1 MASRAMSISAEIQKT
16 LRTAGT
22 YLFALNQSRAQVVLD
37 PIYELVAARM
47 LRGDAPLHPSL
58 REKKYGDVL
67 FLDYRAQSR
76 KLAYWIEDWD
86 FGAARPELLT
96 PNQRAMMHTVTLGE
110 TSGAAVGDGFLRAFR
125 TIPDLAAF
133 FGVWFTEELNH
144 FMGYHLYLE
153 RMNEAWPEARALAV
167 AAVEFR
173 PYADDPMEI
182 AAANMY
188 QELVGYLIYRSFA
201 KQARDPFLARMLDQF
216 AKDEL
221 RHYKY
226 YQAVVARHL
235 QAEPGFRRQVLKTF
249 LKATSPFNQVSGG
262 TKQVLEHLQR
272 GIFYFRK
279 AEFDFFL
286 DQVEFLLGQRF
297 ESFFAFYFRGN
308 APPCGTCG
316 QELFQCACEDF
327 EPAVPRVAVS
337 SGAGPA
343 LPSQTTKTATRE
355 MLLAAFAQRNAAAL
369 RS

>member
-1 MASRAMSISAEIQKT
+1 
-16 LRTAGT
+16 
-22 YLFALNQSRAQVVLD
+22 
-37 PIYELVAARM
+37 
-47 LRGDAPLHPSL
+47 
-58 REKKYGDVL
+58 
-67 FLDYRAQSR
+67 
-76 KLAYWIEDWD
+76 
-86 FGAARPELLT
+86 
-96 PNQRAMMHTVTLGE
+96 
-110 TSGAAVGDGFLRAFR
+110 
-125 TIPDLAAF
+125 
-133 FGVWFTEELNH
+133 
-144 FMGYHLYLE
+144 
-153 RMNEAWPEARALAV
+153 
-167 AAVEFR
+167 
-173 PYADDPMEI
+173 
-182 AAANMY
+182 
-188 QELVGYLIYRSFA
+188 
-201 KQARDPFLARMLDQF
+201 MLDQF

-343 LPSQTTKTATRE
+343 LPSQTSKTATRE

>member
-1 MASRAMSISAEIQKT
+1 MIAELQKT

-22 YLFALNQSRAQVVLD
+22 YLYAFNQSPAKVVLD
-37 PIYELVAARM
+37 PIYELVAAGL
-47 LRGDAPLHPSL
+47 LRGDVPLHPKL
-58 REKKYGDVL
+58 REKVFGEVL

-76 KLAYWIEDWD
+76 KLAYFIEDWD
-86 FGAARPELLT
+86 FTQARPELLT
-96 PNQRAMMHTVTLGE
+96 QNQRAMMHTVALGE

-133 FGVWFTEELNH
+133 FGTWFTEELNH

-153 RMNEAWPEARALAV
+153 RMREPWPEARARAV

-226 YQAVVARHL
+226 YQNVVARHL
-235 QAEPGFRRQVLKTF
+235 KANPGFRKQVLKTF

-262 TKQVLEHLQR
+262 TKQVLEHLRR

-279 AEFDFFL
+279 PEFDFFL
-286 DQVEFLLGQRF
+286 DQVEFLLGQRL
-297 ESFFAFYFRGN
+297 ERFFSFYFRGN
-308 APPCGTCG
+308 APPCESCG

-327 EPAVPRVAVS
+327 EPSVPRREVAQPDPS
-337 SGAGPA
+337 PA
-343 LPSQTTKTATRE
+343 KRKPPTRE
-355 MLLAAFAQRNAAAL
+355 LLLEAFALRNAAAA
-369 RS
+369 RN

>member
-1 MASRAMSISAEIQKT
+1 MPLSVAKSLAAELQKT
-16 LRTAGT
+16 LRSAGT
-22 YLFALNQSRAQVVLD
+22 YVYALNQSRAKVLLD
-37 PIYELVAARM
+37 PVYELVAAAM
-47 LRGDAPLHPSL
+47 LRGEPPLNPRL
-58 REKKYGDVL
+58 AEKKYGEVL
-67 FLDYRAQSR
+67 FLDYRAKSR

-86 FGAARPELLT
+86 FTRARPELLT
-96 PNQRAMMHTVTLGE
+96 PRQRAMMHTVALGE

-144 FMGYHLYLE
+144 FLGYHLYLQ
-153 RMNEAWPEARALAV
+153 RMREPWPEARARAV

-173 PYADDPMEI
+173 PYADDPMEV

-188 QELVGYLIYRSFA
+188 QELVGFLIYRSFA
-201 KQARDPFLARMLDQF
+201 KQARDPFLAELLSQF

-226 YQAVVARHL
+226 YQDVVARHL
-235 QAEPGFRRQVLKTF
+235 QAEPAFRKTVLKIF

-262 TKQVLEHLQR
+262 TKQVLEHLRR

-279 AEFDFFL
+279 AEFDYFL

-297 ESFFAFYFRGN
+297 ERFFAFYFRGN
-308 APPCGTCG
+308 APPCEACG
-316 QELFQCACEDF
+316 QELFQCACDDF
-327 EPAVPRVAVS
+327 EPAVPRVAVTALDS
-337 SGAGPA
+337 PPA
-343 LPSQTTKTATRE
+343 APGWKPPTRE
-355 MLLAAFAQRNAAAL
+355 MLLEAFALRNAAAV